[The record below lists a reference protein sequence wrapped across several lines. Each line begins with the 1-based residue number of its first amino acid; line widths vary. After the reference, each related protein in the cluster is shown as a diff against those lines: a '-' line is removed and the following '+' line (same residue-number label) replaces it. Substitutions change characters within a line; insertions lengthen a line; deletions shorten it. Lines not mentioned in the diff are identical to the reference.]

1 MMCFSEREKWLTIGT
16 KKIHQDEA
24 EKEEKKNDEKEDRK
38 AIKNNGRILEPFI
51 KVFSSFCERL
61 SGRKKKKN

>member
-24 EKEEKKNDEKEDRK
+24 EKEEKKMM
-38 AIKNNGRILEPFI
+38 
-51 KVFSSFCERL
+51 
-61 SGRKKKKN
+61 KKKIEKQSKIMGEC